1 MTFSEILT
9 ALNRGKKV
17 HWKNEGYTVVDD
29 YKGSYYIMHLSGSCV
44 GFSEEIYKSSYSPLD
59 FFLGE

>member
-1 MTFSEILT
+1 MTYNEVTEAID
-9 ALNRGKKV
+9 NGKSV
-17 HWKNEGYTVVDD
+17 YWSHEGYSVVDD

-44 GFSEEIYKSSYSPLD
+44 GFSEEIYKTSYSPLD